1 MGEKNRHSVDIH
13 VPAKCLLR
21 VNIYVL
27 NYNTSDH
34 KSDLSL
40 KRDIL
45 VHNMVDNFVYLP
57 EQMLLTVS
65 AVVDKII
72 VLT

>member
-1 MGEKNRHSVDIH
+1 MGEKSRHSVDIH

-27 NYNTSDH
+27 NYITSGH

>member
-45 VHNMVDNFVYLP
+45 VHNMVDNFVYLL